1 MKFDNYYLDLDKIN
15 KLSDK
20 SQREIL
26 HRYYMDMMN
35 SFGDGR
41 VAMATSIFNTLNQSG
56 YLKELRAERID
67 KVLS

>member
-41 VAMATSIFNTLNQSG
+41 LAMATSIFNTLNQGG

>member
-41 VAMATSIFNTLNQSG
+41 FAMATSIFNTLNQGG